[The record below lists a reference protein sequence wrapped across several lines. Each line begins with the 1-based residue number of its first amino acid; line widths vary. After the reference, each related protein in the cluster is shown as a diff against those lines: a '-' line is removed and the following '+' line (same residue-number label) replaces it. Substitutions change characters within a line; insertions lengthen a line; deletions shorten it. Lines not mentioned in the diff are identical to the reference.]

1 MNRIKHL
8 TRVVP
13 VIALTGIGLVAVGVP
28 ASQGGDPFVAGGRST
43 RPVALPE
50 SQADHAKAHGRALA
64 AALGLPGVS
73 QRVARLDD
81 RFEHRTYDEVT
92 SFDRSGREVA
102 IARFTTDGRVA
113 MALVLG
119 WHPAGQGSPIAR
131 SDVEARGLEY
141 VRAAGLGVAGRA
153 VVHESAGAGGWSV
166 AWPRVVGGTPVRG
179 DGVRVSLWAD
189 GTFHGLSRMERPLA
203 AAPTPPIAAGAA
215 RKLAEDWAAGRFADS
230 AGDLR
235 VSAVERAWV
244 APNDAFSPT
253 GLDAPA
259 DTLRLAWVVRFGARG
274 ALADRL
280 RTVETWL
287 DAADGSLLGGD
298 VVE

>member
-8 TRVVP
+8 PRVIA
-13 VIALTGIGLVAVGVP
+13 VIALAGIGLVAVGVP

-43 RPVALPE
+43 RPVSLPA
-50 SQADHAKAHGRALA
+50 SAADQAKARGRALA
-64 AALGLPGVS
+64 TALGLPGVT

-92 SFDRSGREVA
+92 SFDASGREVA
-102 IARFTTDGRVA
+102 ISRFATDGRVA

-119 WHPAGQGSPIAR
+119 WHPTSRGAPMAR
-131 SDVEARGLEY
+131 NEVEARGLGF
-141 VRAAGLGVAGRA
+141 VRAAGLDVAGRA

-166 AWPRVVGGTPVRG
+166 AWPRVVDGSPVRG
-179 DGVRVSLWAD
+179 DGVRVTLWAD
-189 GTFHGLSRMERPLA
+189 GTFHGLGRAERPLA
-203 AAPTPPIAAGAA
+203 GAPAHPIAAVAA
-215 RKLAEDWAAGRFADS
+215 RTLAEDWAARRFGDS

-235 VSAVERAWV
+235 VTAVDRAWV
-244 APNDAFSPT
+244 APNDAFSST

-259 DTLRLAWVVRFGARG
+259 ETLRLAWVVRFEARE
-274 ALADRL
+274 AIADRL
-280 RTVETWL
+280 RLVEAWL
-287 DAADGSLLGGD
+287 DAGDGTLVGGD